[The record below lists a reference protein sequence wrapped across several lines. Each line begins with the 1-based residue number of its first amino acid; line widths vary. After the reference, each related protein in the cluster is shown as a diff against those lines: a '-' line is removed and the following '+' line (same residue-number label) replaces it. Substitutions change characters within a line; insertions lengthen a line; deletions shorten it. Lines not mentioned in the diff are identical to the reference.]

1 MQETRGKVVAKNT
14 GEGYRKGQ
22 QRDRYQLH
30 NPNTD
35 RYDKF
40 DGDGNYLDT
49 KATPGRWKGVEER
62 DPKKPPRG

>member
-1 MQETRGKVVAKNT
+1 MAKNT

-35 RYDKF
+35 RYDKY
-40 DGDGNYLDT
+40 DSDGNYLDT
-49 KATPGRWKGVEER
+49 KVTPGRWKGVEEGR
-62 DPKKPPRG
+62 ARGRSAGGGAWWGAR